1 MSTDEPKITANERA
15 RRAPDAFG
23 LSPTG
28 ALAFYGAITATVG
41 TAYVLAGAPSWLVAP
56 MVALA
61 GACPVAARALRYHL
75 DRRGA
80 R

>member
-1 MSTDEPKITANERA
+1 MSR
-15 RRAPDAFG
+15 AFG

-28 ALAFYGAITATVG
+28 TLTFYIAITATVG
-41 TAYVLAGAPSWLVAP
+41 TACVLAGAPSWLVALTT
-56 MVALA
+56 VLA
-61 GACPVAARALRYHL
+61 GACPVAASALRDHL

>member
-1 MSTDEPKITANERA
+1 MSPVSR
-15 RRAPDAFG
+15 

-28 ALAFYGAITATVG
+28 ALAFYVAITVTVG
-41 TAYVLAGAPSWLVAP
+41 TAYVLAGAPSWLVALTI
-56 MVALA
+56 VVA
-61 GACPVAARALRYHL
+61 GACPVAASALRYHR